1 VLIVR
6 GGRQGRLDDFF
17 ARSVLTATEAEP
29 ASVDQTRVSPIPKS
43 STAVTSLGTVVRI
56 DSERSTARTAFE
68 RYSLG
73 TDSPLTLLA
82 GRLNNYGLNVGIPVG
97 VKVKYRPVVGIHVGQ
112 QERQTMGDMLS
123 RQERG
128 LRLLARGGTV
138 AEGQDHRNFLVASER
153 GQGRYHAV
161 REANGWTCDCPDFVE
176 RQAPCKHIF
185 AVQYQIGELP
195 LPGSVSGRLVAP
207 RPRRRDL
214 RAWQRSQLEEG
225 RLLPVFLRDLVDSL
239 DEPPTDPHK
248 RGQKG
253 LPAKEKLFCALLKV
267 YSLRSCRK
275 SNTALA
281 GAAER
286 GQLARVPSFHVSSKF
301 LLKPEST
308 PLLRELLVRSATPLA
323 GVEEQFAVDSTGL
336 RTTSFNYYNTEVHAP
351 SRKNVWMKIHTLIGV
366 RTHVVVASVVT
377 DGYGADSPRF
387 PELLRTATA
396 SGFRLR
402 EVSADKAYLSRDNF
416 AVADELGVVP
426 FIPFKSNST
435 AVAKGTPLYHRMFHY
450 FQMNREEFDQH
461 YHKRSNVESL
471 YGSLKQTLG
480 ETLRSKRWHS
490 RENEAL
496 AKIVLHNIQVLI
508 RQMFETGLVPDFIQ
522 PYRHPV
528 PDAQQKLLIPQST
541 LFPNSIEPESAVSQF
556 GFAG

>member
-1 VLIVR
+1 MS
-6 GGRQGRLDDFF
+6 RQFRLDDFL
-17 ARSVLTATEAEP
+17 ARSALTATEAEP

-43 STAVTSLGTVVRI
+43 RTAVTSLGTVVRI

-68 RYSLG
+68 RYSLD
-73 TDSPLTLLA
+73 TDSPLTLLS
-82 GRLNNYGLNVGIPVG
+82 GRLNSYGLNVGIPVG
-97 VKVKYRPVVGIHVGQ
+97 VKVKYRGAVGIYVGR
-112 QERQTMGDMLS
+112 QEQQTMGDMLS

-138 AEGQDHRNFLVASER
+138 AEGGDHRNFWVASE
-153 GQGRYHAV
+153 GGHYRYHV
-161 REANGWTCDCPDFVE
+161 IQENDRWTCECPDFLE

-195 LPGSVSGRLVAP
+195 LPGSVAGRLVAP

-214 RAWQRSQLEEG
+214 RAWQKSQLEEG
-225 RLLPVFLRDLVDSL
+225 RLLPVFLRDLIDSL

-253 LPAKEKLFCALLKV
+253 LPTKEKLFCALLKV

-275 SNTALA
+275 SNTVLT

-323 GVEEQFAVDSTGL
+323 AIEEQFAVDSTGL
-336 RTTSFNYYNTEVHAP
+336 RTTSFCYYNTEVHAP

-377 DGYGADSPRF
+377 DGYGADSPQF
-387 PELLRTATA
+387 PELLRRAAA
-396 SGFRLR
+396 SGFRLK
-402 EVSADKAYLSRDNF
+402 EVSADKAYLSRENF
-416 AVADELGVVP
+416 AISDELGVVP

-450 FQMNREEFDQH
+450 FQMNREEFERH

-480 ETLRSKRWHS
+480 ETIRSKRWHS

-496 AKIVLHNIQVLI
+496 SKIILHNIQVLI
-508 RQMFETGLVPDFIQ
+508 RQMFETGLVPDFVQ
-522 PYRHPV
+522 PYRHQA
-528 PDAQQKLLIPQST
+528 PDAQQKLMVPQP
-541 LFPNSIEPESAVSQF
+541 LLYPNSIEPELAVSQL